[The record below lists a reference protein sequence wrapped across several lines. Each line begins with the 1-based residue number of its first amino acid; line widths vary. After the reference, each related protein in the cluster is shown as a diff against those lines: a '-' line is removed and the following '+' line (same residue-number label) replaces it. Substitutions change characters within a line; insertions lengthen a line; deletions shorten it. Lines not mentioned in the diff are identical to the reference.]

1 MYVCLMKVCFLPEKC
16 CGMPAQKKYF
26 WRSVL
31 LGLCFLGIFLSC
43 SGKDEPAK
51 EGTSQSHT
59 TEVPSLSGK
68 KIPAYVTVVLSFVK
82 LHQRAPE
89 GYVGG
94 RTFQNREKNLP
105 LKTRDGQKIQYRE
118 WDVYPKKQGK
128 NRGAE
133 RLITGS
139 DQSAWYTK
147 DHYKTFTRI
156 E

>member
-1 MYVCLMKVCFLPEKC
+1 
-16 CGMPAQKKYF
+16 MPAQKKYF